1 MQFDL
6 GMFIVTLV
14 LIIVGIAIIWWILA
28 KLYQRSSTDISFVR
42 TGFLGRKVVISG
54 GALVIPVL
62 HEMVRIGMNTS
73 RLSVKVEKENSLIT
87 KDRIRVD
94 VEADFYVRVEPNA
107 DAVATAAQ
115 TLGKRTLSA
124 PALLDLVGG
133 KFIDALRAVAAEMTL
148 QELHE
153 TRHIFSDR
161 VREMVAPGLSKN
173 GLGIETVSIARLDQ
187 TAREYFNP
195 NNAFDAAGLTWLTQ
209 EIEERRRKR
218 NEIERD
224 AQVAIQRKNL
234 TAEQQMLELG
244 RDEEYARLVQER
256 EIAIERA
263 KQSSEIA
270 MEAAQRKREAEET
283 QILAQEAID
292 KARLATDRTLRAEKL
307 DLERAVSE
315 LDLQRAR
322 AVELAEIEKRRIVEL
337 AEQQREIAIAEQARA
352 VAAAQSEAERAR
364 AEVVRAEESVIT
376 ARDLERAERNRQVEV
391 SAARAEAEKAAV
403 AQVQAAEA
411 ARDAANFQAEAD
423 RIATEAAVAAKRLHA
438 AADEVRYAIDAM
450 GKRSVYES
458 ENVQNPEAMALRVK
472 LAVIERLEGIIRES
486 AKPLE
491 RIEGIKI
498 VQLSGAEG
506 TVGAAGASLSDQVVS
521 SALRYRTQAPLVDA
535 LLNDLGLPGGSPGGL
550 IQFAEGQRHPPSS
563 SV

>member
-6 GMFIVTLV
+6 GMFVISVV
-14 LIIVGIAIIWWILA
+14 LIIIGIAIAWWILA
-28 KLYQRSSTDISFVR
+28 KLYQRSSTEVSCVR

-62 HEMVRIGMNTS
+62 HEVVRIGMNTS

-94 VEADFYVRVEPNA
+94 AEADFYVRVEPSQES
-107 DAVATAAQ
+107 VAAAAQ
-115 TLGKRTLSA
+115 TLGKRTMSA

-133 KFIDALRAVAAEMTL
+133 KFMDALRAVAAEMTL

-161 VREMVAPGLSKN
+161 VREMVTPGLAKN

-209 EIEERRRKR
+209 EIEDRRRKR

-234 TAEQQMLELG
+234 TTEQQMLELG

-256 EIAIERA
+256 QIAIERA
-263 KQSSEIA
+263 KQSSEISIQSA
-270 MEAAQRKREAEET
+270 KRKREAEEI
-283 QILAQEAID
+283 QIVAQEAIE
-292 KARLATDRTLRAEKL
+292 KARLASDRTLRAEKL
-307 DLERAVSE
+307 EVERTVKE
-315 LDLQRAR
+315 LDLQRAK
-322 AVELAEIEKRRIVEL
+322 AVELAEIDNRRVLEL
-337 AEQQREIAIAEQARA
+337 AEQQREIAVAAQASA

-376 ARDLERAERNRQVEV
+376 ARDLERAERNRQIEV
-391 SAARAEAEKAAV
+391 STARTEAEKAAL
-403 AQVQAAEA
+403 AQVHAAEA
-411 ARDAANFQAEAD
+411 ARNAATFTAEAD
-423 RIATEAAVAAKRLHA
+423 RIATEADVAAKRLHA
-438 AADEVRYAIDAM
+438 AADEVRYAIDAA
-450 GKRSVYES
+450 GKRAVYES
-458 ENVQNPEAMALRVK
+458 ENVQNAQVMALRVK

-486 AKPLE
+486 GKPLE

-506 TVGAAGASLSDQVVS
+506 VGGNASLSDQVVS

-535 LLNDLGLPGGSPGGL
+535 LLSDLGLPTGDPGGL
-550 IQFAEGQRHPPSS
+550 IQFAESAARPSQP
-563 SV
+563 